1 MGCCSQF
8 DLLVELFQDE
18 EKATSPTGQA
28 PGTGGR
34 TRLSVKPDKSRD
46 KGSKEHK
53 KTVGCQVLQS
63 LFTVLLC
70 LRQQMKMKFLKQQS
84 GSMELLVIS
93 FI

>member
-53 KTVGCQVLQS
+53 KTVGCQVLQGV
-63 LFTVLLC
+63 FCFPLC
-70 LRQQMKMKFLKQQS
+70 EQMNSCECKKMKFLNHTFRMFK
-84 GSMELLVIS
+84 MK
-93 FI
+93 

>member
-18 EKATSPTGQA
+18 EKAISPTGHA

-53 KTVGCQVLQS
+53 KTVGCQVLLTVS
-63 LFTVLLC
+63 VLLSC
-70 LRQQMKMKFLKQQS
+70 LYELKIL
-84 GSMELLVIS
+84 SM
-93 FI
+93 

>member
-8 DLLVELFQDE
+8 DLLVELFQDG
-18 EKATSPTGQA
+18 EKAISPTGQA

-53 KTVGCQVLQS
+53 KTVGCQVLLS
-63 LFTVLLC
+63 VFMLLSC
-70 LRQQMKMKFLKQQS
+70 LCELKI
-84 GSMELLVIS
+84 LAT
-93 FI
+93 